1 MARYSAL
8 VNKFTLLTENF
19 SSKVIEQL
27 VDYVEEEYYMPNQI
41 IFQQNQEMEEPKLY
55 LVIKGQVNL

>member
-27 VDYVEEEYYMPNQI
+27 VDYVEEEYKLISI
-41 IFQQNQEMEEPKLY
+41 IYINIFNK
-55 LVIKGQVNL
+55 